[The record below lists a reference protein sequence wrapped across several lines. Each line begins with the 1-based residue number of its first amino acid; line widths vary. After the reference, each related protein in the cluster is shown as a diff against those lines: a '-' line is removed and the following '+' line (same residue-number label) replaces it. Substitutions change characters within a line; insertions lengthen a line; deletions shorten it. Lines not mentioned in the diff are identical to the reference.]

1 MKITLDFSGIEETL
15 KQLESCAT
23 DKEQREAN
31 KRIVQRSAP
40 IVKESMQRHIPV
52 SADNKK
58 SGRSLK
64 GGRSSRPKSGHAREN
79 VPINKIVV
87 RGIQAEVDVGWKLD
101 DNSEYFYMK
110 FVEWGTWKMPPRD
123 FIEVAIRETEYQI
136 AAIAEQEYK
145 ALIARKLGG

>member
-15 KQLESCAT
+15 KQLEDCAT
-23 DKEQREAN
+23 DKEQRAAN
-31 KRIVQRSAP
+31 KRVVERSQP
-40 IVKESMQRHIPV
+40 IVKKAMQGHIPV
-52 SADNKK
+52 SADNAT
-58 SGRSLK
+58 SGK
-64 GGRSSRPKSGHAREN
+64 IGYRPGGHAKEN
-79 VPINKIVV
+79 VPISKI
-87 RGIQAEVDVGWKLD
+87 RTSGTQTWAEVGWTLGD
-101 DNSEYFYMK
+101 SSEYFYMK

>member
-15 KQLESCAT
+15 KQMEDCAT
-23 DKEQREAN
+23 EQEQRAAN
-31 KRIVQRSAP
+31 KRIVERGEQ
-40 IVKESMQRHIPV
+40 IVKRAMQGHIPV
-52 SADNKK
+52 SANNAK
-58 SGRSLK
+58 SGK
-64 GGRSSRPKSGHAREN
+64 IGYRPGGHAKEN
-79 VPINKIVV
+79 VPISNI
-87 RGIQAEVDVGWKLD
+87 RTSGAQAWAEVGWTLGD
-101 DNSEYFYMK
+101 SSEYFYMK